1 MAGARRLGGLAPAQ
15 DYINHR
21 LLGPERLLDEL
32 PRDSWVLP
40 GWAADDPLDDLF
52 RVWFGAYGTSA
63 QGVSLEKQF
72 AARAT
77 QARID
82 DGAETLADA
91 ASWITPVTATSAA
104 IEYTGMSP
112 GAAVVVVDPA
122 DPASLTALWNARAC
136 GARAFPFPVGH
147 EQRVLPAVDAWLQQL
162 LAEGE
167 LSRWMTGDGTPA
179 GPRIYIWQATGPGE
193 LPGTLAEL
201 LTGHDVT
208 PVPVSPDLGQEWARG
223 WQGDH
228 PFTTGYAHTFAQ
240 PLEADGRVARIPI
253 PGIGGGAPTAGVLRG
268 DVIAVQVEIS
278 ATSGVRPD
286 WTFSVPNKRS
296 YAPVLR
302 EYDGVMVSFV
312 RPVADGRA
320 LSVSSGAREV
330 LISAVP
336 SSTIL
341 GKLIEEPGWS
351 ARQTPGGVFVTRF
364 IERLGGPGS
373 TVANQPGAGAALLE
387 VARSERGRPSGA
399 IVQSIKDGRAP
410 GLSRWRATPAATR
423 QPSSSSCSGRRFCA
437 RCCPLTARTAPA
449 ASRSGQ
455 KISRH
460 R

>member
-1 MAGARRLGGLAPAQ
+1 MGPLAPAQ

-40 GWAADDPLDDLF
+40 DWAADDPLDDLF

-91 ASWITPVTATSAA
+91 ASWITPVTATSGA

-147 EQRVLPAVDAWLQQL
+147 EQRVLPAAESWLQQL
-162 LAEGE
+162 LEEGE

-302 EYDGVMVSFV
+302 EYDGVRLSFV

-330 LISAVP
+330 LIP
-336 SSTIL
+336 
-341 GKLIEEPGWS
+341 
-351 ARQTPGGVFVTRF
+351 
-364 IERLGGPGS
+364 
-373 TVANQPGAGAALLE
+373 
-387 VARSERGRPSGA
+387 
-399 IVQSIKDGRAP
+399 
-410 GLSRWRATPAATR
+410 LSRRA
-423 QPSSSSCSGRRFCA
+423 RFS
-437 RCCPLTARTAPA
+437 
-449 ASRSGQ
+449 AS
-455 KISRH
+455 
-460 R
+460 

>member
-1 MAGARRLGGLAPAQ
+1 
-15 DYINHR
+15 
-21 LLGPERLLDEL
+21 
-32 PRDSWVLP
+32 
-40 GWAADDPLDDLF
+40 
-52 RVWFGAYGTSA
+52 
-63 QGVSLEKQF
+63 
-72 AARAT
+72 
-77 QARID
+77 
-82 DGAETLADA
+82 
-91 ASWITPVTATSAA
+91 
-104 IEYTGMSP
+104 
-112 GAAVVVVDPA
+112 
-122 DPASLTALWNARAC
+122 
-136 GARAFPFPVGH
+136 
-147 EQRVLPAVDAWLQQL
+147 
-162 LAEGE
+162 
-167 LSRWMTGDGTPA
+167 
-179 GPRIYIWQATGPGE
+179 
-193 LPGTLAEL
+193 
-201 LTGHDVT
+201 
-208 PVPVSPDLGQEWARG
+208 
-223 WQGDH
+223 
-228 PFTTGYAHTFAQ
+228 
-240 PLEADGRVARIPI
+240 
-253 PGIGGGAPTAGVLRG
+253 
-268 DVIAVQVEIS
+268 VEIS

-373 TVANQPGAGAALLE
+373 TVANQPGARAALLE

-423 QPSSSSCSGRRFCA
+423 QPSSSSCSGRRYCA
-437 RCCPLTARTAPA
+437 RCCPLTARTAPV
-449 ASRSGQ
+449 ASRSGRRT
-455 KISRH
+455 SRH